1 MKYKYQGGK
10 TTGQGVGG
18 VRVRANLAANDEG
31 EGNTSE
37 HETSSDGARK
47 KLSSINEVRNVNRR
61 REEESKMS

>member
-10 TTGQGVGG
+10 TTGSGVGG
-18 VRVRANLAANDEG
+18 VRVRANLAAKDER

-37 HETSSDGARK
+37 HETSSDGVRR

-61 REEESKMS
+61 REEE